1 MFLRVL
7 GVQIILKYLIIEKVM
22 NFEKIFF
29 VFCLF
34 LADFCSL
41 CSCLCCYEGF
51 GWVSNGMVVEGILG
65 YNKDLKAM
73 PYDPEAAKQYLAA
86 AGYGPGELKI
96 EFMMDMGNGV
106 EYMVQED
113 KKLDLSQLKDT
124 DPIISYE
131 ESEEAELVEFNSTWD
146 NIVNTFKH
154 NPLATAG
161 AVIIVVIILAAVLA
175 PWICPY
181 DPYVQNLQNALAK
194 PSGEHLLGTDCFGRD
209 LFTRIIYGARISLV
223 IGLIPS
229 VIALVIG
236 TVLGLMAGFLG
247 KTADFIIMRL
257 ADIVLSFPSLLLAMV
272 IMYTMGASL
281 LNLFIA
287 LSIINWGMTARTVR
301 AQTLQLREKEFVEAA
316 RSVGVKNWTI
326 MFRHI
331 LPNCIPSLIVIFT
344 LDIPSAIMSEASLS
358 FLGVGAT
365 PPQASWGLMVSENK
379 EYLSRAPWVA
389 LVPGIAIMLLV
400 LAFNFVGDGLRDA
413 LDPTLKE

>member
-1 MFLRVL
+1 
-7 GVQIILKYLIIEKVM
+7 
-22 NFEKIFF
+22 
-29 VFCLF
+29 
-34 LADFCSL
+34 
-41 CSCLCCYEGF
+41 
-51 GWVSNGMVVEGILG
+51 
-65 YNKDLKAM
+65 
-73 PYDPEAAKQYLAA
+73 
-86 AGYGPGELKI
+86 
-96 EFMMDMGNGV
+96 
-106 EYMVQED
+106 MVQED

>member
-1 MFLRVL
+1 
-7 GVQIILKYLIIEKVM
+7 
-22 NFEKIFF
+22 
-29 VFCLF
+29 
-34 LADFCSL
+34 
-41 CSCLCCYEGF
+41 
-51 GWVSNGMVVEGILG
+51 
-65 YNKDLKAM
+65 
-73 PYDPEAAKQYLAA
+73 
-86 AGYGPGELKI
+86 
-96 EFMMDMGNGV
+96 
-106 EYMVQED
+106 MVQED

-175 PWICPY
+175 PWICPD

-209 LFTRIIYGARISLV
+209 LFTLIIYGARISLV

>member
-1 MFLRVL
+1 
-7 GVQIILKYLIIEKVM
+7 
-22 NFEKIFF
+22 
-29 VFCLF
+29 
-34 LADFCSL
+34 
-41 CSCLCCYEGF
+41 
-51 GWVSNGMVVEGILG
+51 
-65 YNKDLKAM
+65 
-73 PYDPEAAKQYLAA
+73 
-86 AGYGPGELKI
+86 
-96 EFMMDMGNGV
+96 
-106 EYMVQED
+106 MVQED

-181 DPYVQNLQNALAK
+181 DPYAQNLQNALAK

>member
-1 MFLRVL
+1 
-7 GVQIILKYLIIEKVM
+7 
-22 NFEKIFF
+22 
-29 VFCLF
+29 
-34 LADFCSL
+34 
-41 CSCLCCYEGF
+41 
-51 GWVSNGMVVEGILG
+51 
-65 YNKDLKAM
+65 
-73 PYDPEAAKQYLAA
+73 
-86 AGYGPGELKI
+86 
-96 EFMMDMGNGV
+96 
-106 EYMVQED
+106 MVQED

-236 TVLGLMAGFLG
+236 TVLDLMAGFLG

>member
-1 MFLRVL
+1 
-7 GVQIILKYLIIEKVM
+7 
-22 NFEKIFF
+22 
-29 VFCLF
+29 
-34 LADFCSL
+34 
-41 CSCLCCYEGF
+41 
-51 GWVSNGMVVEGILG
+51 
-65 YNKDLKAM
+65 
-73 PYDPEAAKQYLAA
+73 
-86 AGYGPGELKI
+86 
-96 EFMMDMGNGV
+96 
-106 EYMVQED
+106 MVQED

-229 VIALVIG
+229 VIALIIG

>member
-1 MFLRVL
+1 
-7 GVQIILKYLIIEKVM
+7 
-22 NFEKIFF
+22 
-29 VFCLF
+29 
-34 LADFCSL
+34 
-41 CSCLCCYEGF
+41 
-51 GWVSNGMVVEGILG
+51 
-65 YNKDLKAM
+65 
-73 PYDPEAAKQYLAA
+73 
-86 AGYGPGELKI
+86 
-96 EFMMDMGNGV
+96 
-106 EYMVQED
+106 MVQED

-131 ESEEAELVEFNSTWD
+131 QSEEAELVEFNSTWD

>member
-1 MFLRVL
+1 M
-7 GVQIILKYLIIEKVM
+7 
-22 NFEKIFF
+22 
-29 VFCLF
+29 
-34 LADFCSL
+34 
-41 CSCLCCYEGF
+41 
-51 GWVSNGMVVEGILG
+51 
-65 YNKDLKAM
+65 
-73 PYDPEAAKQYLAA
+73 
-86 AGYGPGELKI
+86 
-96 EFMMDMGNGV
+96 
-106 EYMVQED
+106 
-113 KKLDLSQLKDT
+113 
-124 DPIISYE
+124 
-131 ESEEAELVEFNSTWD
+131 
-146 NIVNTFKH
+146 
-154 NPLATAG
+154 
-161 AVIIVVIILAAVLA
+161 
-175 PWICPY
+175 
-181 DPYVQNLQNALAK
+181 QNALAK

>member
-1 MFLRVL
+1 M
-7 GVQIILKYLIIEKVM
+7 E
-22 NFEKIFF
+22 
-29 VFCLF
+29 
-34 LADFCSL
+34 
-41 CSCLCCYEGF
+41 
-51 GWVSNGMVVEGILG
+51 
-65 YNKDLKAM
+65 
-73 PYDPEAAKQYLAA
+73 
-86 AGYGPGELKI
+86 
-96 EFMMDMGNGV
+96 
-106 EYMVQED
+106 QED

-131 ESEEAELVEFNSTWD
+131 QSEEAELVEFNSTWD

>member
-1 MFLRVL
+1 M
-7 GVQIILKYLIIEKVM
+7 
-22 NFEKIFF
+22 
-29 VFCLF
+29 
-34 LADFCSL
+34 
-41 CSCLCCYEGF
+41 
-51 GWVSNGMVVEGILG
+51 
-65 YNKDLKAM
+65 
-73 PYDPEAAKQYLAA
+73 
-86 AGYGPGELKI
+86 
-96 EFMMDMGNGV
+96 
-106 EYMVQED
+106 
-113 KKLDLSQLKDT
+113 
-124 DPIISYE
+124 
-131 ESEEAELVEFNSTWD
+131 
-146 NIVNTFKH
+146 
-154 NPLATAG
+154 
-161 AVIIVVIILAAVLA
+161 
-175 PWICPY
+175 
-181 DPYVQNLQNALAK
+181 QNLQNALAK